1 MGGGVFQGD
10 GDDDDDHDNDDDDDD
25 EEEIDFPKQFR
36 GRLTVFIDPHSGSPL
51 TNNQHFSKL
60 VDFY

>member
-1 MGGGVFQGD
+1 MGGGFFQGD
-10 GDDDDDHDNDDDDDD
+10 GDSDDGYGADGDDD
-25 EEEIDFPKQFR
+25 EEIDFPKQFR
-36 GRLTVFIDPHSGSPL
+36 GRLTVFIDPHSSSRL

>member
-1 MGGGVFQGD
+1 MGGGFFQGD
-10 GDDDDDHDNDDDDDD
+10 GDGDDDGDDDDD

-36 GRLTVFIDPHSGSPL
+36 GRLTVFIDPHPGSPL